1 MLGSRRAV
9 VHELDAFNEAHRAA
23 QQAVRGQ
30 IWDFYRDLIAYK
42 SDPSVGSKAELDT
55 RFDAIFQQRTGFATL
70 DKLLKRLLANKAE
83 LLVVLDRPEIPLH
96 NNGTENVVRDY
107 VTKRKVSGGTR
118 SDRGRDCRRVSQPA
132 QNLQKTR
139 HRILGL
145 SRSETENP

>member
-1 MLGSRRAV
+1 M
-9 VHELDAFNEAHRAA
+9 
-23 QQAVRGQ
+23 RGQ
-30 IWDFYRDLIAYK
+30 IWSLYHNLIAYK
-42 SDPSVGSKAELDT
+42 SDPSLGSKAELEA

-118 SDRGRDCRRVSQPA
+118 SDRGRDCRDGFLS
-132 QNLQKTR
+132 LLKTCKK
-139 HRILGL
+139 HGIAFWDYLGARL
-145 SRSETENP
+145 KIPDAIDVPSLPELVKARCATA